1 MKECDHLG
9 IVIVDVCS
17 ANAITSINIEGLIE
31 EKFPEVAVLKND
43 CLSYCGL
50 CAASP
55 YAMVNG
61 KLIHGKTVD
70 ACLDNIIEAIKKEL
84 AIFA

>member
-17 ANAITSINIEGLIE
+17 ANAITSINIEGIIE
-31 EKFPEVAVLKND
+31 TEFPEVAVLVNQ

-55 YAMVNG
+55 YAHVNG
-61 KLIHGKTVD
+61 KLIHGKTVEE
-70 ACLDNIIEAIKKEL
+70 CLDNIKIAIKKEL

>member
-17 ANAITSINIEGLIE
+17 ANAITSINIEGIIE
-31 EKFPEVAVLKND
+31 TEFPEVAVLVNQ

-55 YAMVNG
+55 YAHVNG
-61 KLIHGKTVD
+61 KLIHGKTVEE
-70 ACLDNIIEAIKKEL
+70 CLDNIKAAIKKEL
-84 AIFA
+84 AIYA